1 MKILLIVFLNILSF
15 CAIGQMSLDQQL
27 DSLEEEASAMKKDI
41 EKRQESLKKIIGEI
55 NVLQN
60 EKNLKK
66 VSAKEKKS
74 NSSDQSKFRNI
85 ALGVDYEWAYG
96 LSLADAS
103 YVFPNNAEENHVIRV
118 PEYNNNEKD
127 ISRLS
132 SYKFRESNDILVRI
146 TDEYKIRKNRHYG
159 YYQVKE
165 WLTELKKIL
174 DDEFGFSDPENE
186 LLYLLN
192 DRDVWVKELNKGEVF
207 YASYQYRST
216 NKVTRLEARA
226 TNNLIYIRVKH
237 ILIKTIKNE
246 DAILNKIEENN
257 PNAIEKIKILLAREV
272 EWREIREQNEAETEA
287 AERERQEKLRAD
299 RLEVI
304 KRAEAK
310 KEKEEAKEKK
320 RKSDIIATYGK
331 EVGQKLIDGYYW
343 IGMTDEMARLSLGY
357 PKDVNRTV
365 GSWGTHEQWVYSM
378 DLMLYFENGIL
389 KSYQN

>member
-1 MKILLIVFLNILSF
+1 
-15 CAIGQMSLDQQL
+15 MSIDQQL
-27 DSLEEEASAMKKDI
+27 DSLEEEAFAIKKNI

-55 NVLQN
+55 NVLQD

-103 YVFPNNAEENHVIRV
+103 YVFANNAEENHVIRV

-127 ISRLS
+127 IRRLS
-132 SYKFRESNDILVRI
+132 SYKFREANDILVRI

-159 YYQVKE
+159 YYHVKE
-165 WLTELKKIL
+165 WLTELKQIL
-174 DDEFGFSDPENE
+174 DDEFGFTDPENE

-192 DRDVWVKELNKGEVF
+192 GRDVWVKELNKGEVF

-216 NKVTRLEARA
+216 DKVTRLEARA

-246 DAILNKIEENN
+246 DAILNKIEKNN
-257 PNAIEKIKILLAREV
+257 PNNFEAIKIILAKEEEEKKQKELREV

-320 RKSDIIATYGK
+320 RKLDIIATYGK
-331 EVGQKLIDGYYW
+331 QVGQKLIDSYYW

-357 PKDVNRTV
+357 PKDVNKTV
-365 GSWGTHEQWVYSM
+365 GIWGTHEQWVYSM

-389 KSYQN
+389 KNYQN

>member
-1 MKILLIVFLNILSF
+1 MKILLAVFLNILSF

-132 SYKFRESNDILVRI
+132 SYKFREANDILVRI

-174 DDEFGFSDPENE
+174 DDEFEFSDPENE

-207 YASYQYRST
+207 YASYEYRSID
-216 NKVTRLEARA
+216 KVTNLIARA
-226 TNNLIYIRVKH
+226 SNNIAYIRIEH
-237 ILIKTIKNE
+237 ILIKTQKDEDTILIKMR
-246 DAILNKIEENN
+246 ENN
-257 PNAIEKIKILLAREV
+257 PNAIEKLKILLARE
-272 EWREIREQNEAETEA
+272 AE
-287 AERERQEKLRAD
+287 
-299 RLEVI
+299 
-304 KRAEAK
+304 
-310 KEKEEAKEKK
+310 EKEIEKQNLRSTLNKNMKRLMKE
-320 RKSDIIATYGK
+320 
-331 EVGQKLIDGYYW
+331 
-343 IGMTDEMARLSLGY
+343 
-357 PKDVNRTV
+357 
-365 GSWGTHEQWVYSM
+365 H
-378 DLMLYFENGIL
+378 
-389 KSYQN
+389 